1 MDYFM
6 KKEAFSQLIQK
17 FLQSNVLLYCV
28 IFLLALKIVISV
40 ISVNF
45 PENIF
50 FADITKNAL
59 VNMLNQTRGN
69 SGLPA
74 LTENSKLNEA
84 AQMKAQDMVQ
94 KQYFSHISPQGLTPW
109 YWFLQSGY
117 NYKYAGENL
126 AIGFYDSSEAFNAWL
141 NSPSHR
147 ENMLNKNYK
156 EVGTA
161 VLAGYGQNNA
171 FVVVQL
177 FGSLKPEE
185 IPAKINNNTDILPEN
200 NEDIIEQENP
210 IQENPIAEDTSSS
223 TEIPADSKKVLQ
235 GSTVSGSLEPLT
247 NNSARGLEAKILNF
261 IAYNYNIAV
270 QNVIY
275 GFLMIITGA
284 LLFILIFDFNA
295 LVQKKF
301 IFRAFIVIILLSFTA
316 LFNRELIIS
325 LIPHQIII

>member
-1 MDYFM
+1 MGYFM
-6 KKEAFSQLIQK
+6 KKEVFSQLIQK

-28 IFLLALKIVISV
+28 IFLLALKIIISV

-50 FADITKNAL
+50 FADITKTAL

-69 SGLPA
+69 SGLPV
-74 LTENSKLNEA
+74 LTENSKLDKA
-84 AQMKAQDMVQ
+84 AQMKAEDMAQ
-94 KQYFSHISPQGLTPW
+94 KQYFSHVSPQGLTPW

-161 VLAGYGQNNA
+161 VLQGFGENNA

-177 FGSLKPEE
+177 FGSLNPEK
-185 IPAKINNNTDILPEN
+185 IPAKTNNTEILPEN

-210 IQENPIAEDTSSS
+210 IQENYIAEDTNPS
-223 TEIPADSKKVLQ
+223 PATSEDSKKVLQ

-247 NNSARGLEAKILNF
+247 NNNARGLQVKILNF

-275 GFLMIITGA
+275 GVLMIITGA

>member
-6 KKEAFSQLIQK
+6 KKEDLSQLIQK

-28 IFLLALKIVISV
+28 IFLLALKISISV
-40 ISVNF
+40 VFVNF
-45 PENIF
+45 SDNIF
-50 FADITKNAL
+50 FADVTKTAL
-59 VNMLNQTRGN
+59 VSMLNQTRGN
-69 SGLPA
+69 LGLPA
-74 LTENSKLNEA
+74 LIENQKLDKA
-84 AQMKAQDMVQ
+84 AQMKADDMVQ

-126 AIGFYDSSEAFNAWL
+126 AIGFYDSNEAFNAWF

-161 VLAGYGQNNA
+161 VLAGFGENNA

-185 IPAKINNNTDILPEN
+185 IKANINEN
-200 NEDIIEQENP
+200 IIEQANP
-210 IQENPIAEDTSSS
+210 IQENPLTEDTNPSPATS
-223 TEIPADSKKVLQ
+223 TDSKKVLPE
-235 GSTVSGSLEPLT
+235 STVSGSLESLT
-247 NNSARGLEAKILNF
+247 SNSTRGLQAKILNF
-261 IAYNYNIAV
+261 IAYNYNIV
-270 QNVIY
+270 IQDVIY
-275 GFLMIITGA
+275 GILMIITGA

-295 LVQKKF
+295 LIQKKF

>member
-6 KKEAFSQLIQK
+6 KKEAFSRLIRK
-17 FLQSNVLLYCV
+17 FLQSNVLLYCI
-28 IFLLALKIVISV
+28 IFLLALKIIISV
-40 ISVNF
+40 VFINF

-50 FADITKNAL
+50 FADITKTAL
-59 VNMLNQTRGN
+59 VNMLNQTRWN

-74 LTENSKLNEA
+74 LTENSKLDKA
-84 AQMKAQDMVQ
+84 AQMKAEDMVQ
-94 KQYFSHISPQGLTPW
+94 KQYFSHISPHGLTPW

-161 VLAGYGQNNA
+161 VLQGYGENNA
-171 FVVVQL
+171 FVVVQF
-177 FGSLKPEE
+177 FGSLKPEK
-185 IPAKINNNTDILPEN
+185 IAAKVNNTNILPEN
-200 NEDIIEQENP
+200 NP
-210 IQENPIAEDTSSS
+210 IQENPIAEDTNPPFEASD
-223 TEIPADSKKVLQ
+223 DSKKVLQ

-247 NNSARGLEAKILNF
+247 NNSARGLQAKILNF
-261 IAYNYNIAV
+261 IAYNYNIAL

-275 GFLMIITGA
+275 GFLMIVTGA
-284 LLFILIFDFNA
+284 LLFILIFNFNA